1 MLRDT
6 GFDLGVLYAG
16 ERPAYAPRG
25 PRALRAPA
33 ELEARFTL

>member
-16 ERPAYAPRG
+16 ERPPFAPRG
-25 PRALRAPA
+25 PRALREPA
-33 ELEARFTL
+33 ELETRFTL